1 MKKYS
6 QEEYDALPV
15 IDEYKECPTG
25 DYTAIK
31 YFDQLKTNP
40 VKKRWVGW
48 ALGWTGS
55 IVVYLYARE
64 EALVWRGY
72 EAVGG
77 EILLLF
83 LPIVAKVIAQT
94 ASEWRELF
102 SSDKKSSQAAGTAK
116 QGRRITIEPNIPQK
130 VVKVKGKANKWIN

>member
-1 MKKYS
+1 MKMN
-6 QEEYDALPV
+6 P
-15 IDEYKECPTG
+15 
-25 DYTAIK
+25 AIK
-31 YFDQLKTNP
+31 
-40 VKKRWVGW
+40 RMAGW
-48 ALGWTGS
+48 ALGWMGS
-55 IVVYLYARE
+55 IVIYLYARE

-102 SSDKKSSQAAGTAK
+102 SSDKNRPS
-116 QGRRITIEPNIPQK
+116 RRS
-130 VVKVKGKANKWIN
+130 

>member
-1 MKKYS
+1 MKMN
-6 QEEYDALPV
+6 P
-15 IDEYKECPTG
+15 
-25 DYTAIK
+25 AIK
-31 YFDQLKTNP
+31 
-40 VKKRWVGW
+40 RMAGW

-55 IVVYLYARE
+55 IVIYLYARE

-83 LPIVAKVIAQT
+83 LPIVTKIIVQT

-102 SSDKKSSQAAGTAK
+102 SSDKKSSQQEGILTE
-116 QGRRITIEPNIPQK
+116 GRNNNKTNIRIPQDSG
-130 VVKVKGKANKWIN
+130 KVKGV

>member
-1 MKKYS
+1 MKMN
-6 QEEYDALPV
+6 P
-15 IDEYKECPTG
+15 
-25 DYTAIK
+25 AIK
-31 YFDQLKTNP
+31 
-40 VKKRWVGW
+40 RMAGW
-48 ALGWTGS
+48 ALGWMGS
-55 IVVYLYARE
+55 IVIYLYARE

-102 SSDKKSSQAAGTAK
+102 SSDKKSSQQEGDLLK
-116 QGRRITIEPNIPQK
+116 GRNNNKSNIKIPQK
-130 VVKVKGKANKWIN
+130 VGKVKGV

>member
-55 IVVYLYARE
+55 IVIYLYARE

-94 ASEWRELF
+94 ASEWSELF
-102 SSDKKSSQAAGTAK
+102 SSDKKSSQQEGFLTE
-116 QGRRITIEPNIPQK
+116 GRHNLKIVSNISQYISQK
-130 VVKVKGKANKWIN
+130 RRKVKGV